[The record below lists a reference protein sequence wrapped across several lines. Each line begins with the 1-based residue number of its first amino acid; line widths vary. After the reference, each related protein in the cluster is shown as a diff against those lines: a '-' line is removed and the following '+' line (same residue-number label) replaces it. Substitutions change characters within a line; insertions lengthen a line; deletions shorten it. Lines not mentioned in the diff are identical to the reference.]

1 MEVQI
6 PIVKKTISKQGVFNQ
21 RYRNKHR
28 AKYNDYMREYQRKRS
43 QDPVIREKNRVNQL
57 KYYARK
63 KEKRLA
69 EKLAEKSDDEEILL
83 QPK

>member
-57 KYYARK
+57 KYYAK
-63 KEKRLA
+63 KKAKKLA
-69 EKLAEKSDDEEILL
+69 EKEKSDDEEILL

>member
-1 MEVQI
+1 MEVQT

>member
-1 MEVQI
+1 MEVQT

-63 KEKRLA
+63 KEKKLA
-69 EKLAEKSDDEEILL
+69 EKEKSDDEEILL

>member
-1 MEVQI
+1 
-6 PIVKKTISKQGVFNQ
+6 
-21 RYRNKHR
+21 
-28 AKYNDYMREYQRKRS
+28 MREYQRKRS

>member
-1 MEVQI
+1 MEVQT
-6 PIVKKTISKQGVFNQ
+6 PIVKTISKQGVFNQ

-28 AKYNDYMREYQRKRS
+28 EKYNEYMREYQRKRS
-43 QDPVIREKNRVNQL
+43 QDPVIREKNRVDQL

-63 KEKRLA
+63 KAKRLA
-69 EKLAEKSDDEEILL
+69 EKLADEEILL